1 MTQARGQEV
10 AMRSEN
16 PVWCAKC
23 CLRIA
28 PYAAQTVYRRN
39 KYHENCF
46 LKLVHEEGD
55 RHKVSQV
62 QVKIAHGRPRKSA

>member
-1 MTQARGQEV
+1 
-10 AMRSEN
+10 MRSETA
-16 PVWCAKC
+16 VWCARC

-46 LKLVHEEGD
+46 LKLIHEEAD
-55 RHKVSQV
+55 QHKVSQV
-62 QVKIAHGRPRKSA
+62 GVKIAHERRRKSV